1 MIIGHV
7 KSMGNNFE
15 LSNNKIGAAIQ
26 YFRESYGITQ
36 GKLCKGLCSIATLS
50 RIEAGERDVDS
61 LLLET
66 LLERLGRMPNQFEL
80 ILTDF
85 DYLVCQK
92 REEIKGLIRDKDW
105 AKVHEQLQEYEQITA
120 SKGSVHLQFIVY
132 CKALLNETQ
141 GGAPEETINLL
152 MEAISYTVPDFKTH
166 RIKDYYLSSSE
177 LGIIIDILQRMISAG
192 FVEGAKDILEQVLEY
207 LESQSL
213 TEDSIQTFTKVAV
226 IACNLYILE
235 GDYSKA
241 QMMCDKGLEKSKGS
255 RRMDY
260 LGDLFYIKAMTI
272 EVLQKEQNNWAALKE
287 ECIKYYLQAYHV
299 YHFFEET
306 TEAESIKKHL
316 EEEYQ
321 WADID

>member
-1 MIIGHV
+1 MWENMS
-7 KSMGNNFE
+7 KENE

-36 GKLCKGLCSIATLS
+36 SKLCKGLCSVATLS

-85 DYLVCQK
+85 DYLIYQN
-92 REEIKGLIRDKDW
+92 RIEIKNLIQDKNCEK
-105 AKVHEQLQEYEQITA
+105 AYELLAEYEQITV
-120 SKGSVHLQFIVY
+120 SKGSTHMQFVVY
-132 CKALLNETQ
+132 CRALLNEAQ
-141 GGAPEETINLL
+141 GGDVEETINLL

-166 RIKDYYLSSSE
+166 KIMDYYLSSSE
-177 LGIIIDILQRMISAG
+177 LGIIIDIIQRMLFTGLIES
-192 FVEGAKDILEQVLEY
+192 AKDILEQVINY
-207 LESQSL
+207 LELQALSEDTVL
-213 TEDSIQTFTKVAV
+213 TYTKVV
-226 IACNLYILE
+226 VMACKLYLSEDNIT
-235 GDYSKA
+235 KA
-241 QMMCDKGLEKSKGS
+241 QEMCDKGLEKSKGS

-260 LGDLFYIKAMTI
+260 LGDLYKIKAKTTELI
-272 EVLQKEQNNWAALKE
+272 LQQKGKWDASNN
-287 ECIKYYLQAYHV
+287 ECLKYYLQAY
-299 YHFFEET
+299 YIYQFFEDN
-306 TEAESIKKHL
+306 TEAELIKKHL